1 MKTEPYNRTGHL
13 QEQIEE
19 ILKVVPLMPREIL
32 LLTYMKCHTSFTEK
46 QMLNF
51 LAMLHMV
58 PVDSILRY
66 ARKYRQKLGIRD
78 EVRQGL
84 AEQERRYWPEQKNLE
99 ANPPFV
105 CHCGEELYEEDST
118 CPACKRKGAVY
129 PKAEP
134 HHEDCDCFPCGQKA
148 DIFHE
153 NLLDMI
159 AGGN

>member
-13 QEQIEE
+13 QEQIEY
-19 ILKVVPLMPREIL
+19 ILKDDPLMSRADL
-32 LLTYMKCHTSFTEK
+32 LLRYMQSHCRFTEN
-46 QMLNF
+46 QMLSF
-51 LAMLHMV
+51 LAMLHFV

-84 AEQERRYWPEQKNLE
+84 AEQERRYWPAQKNLE
-99 ANPPFV
+99 ENPPI
-105 CHCGEELYEEDST
+105 
-118 CPACKRKGAVY
+118 
-129 PKAEP
+129 AEP
-134 HHEDCDCFPCGQKA
+134 EKHAEDCDCFPCGQKA
-148 DIFHE
+148 DMQYE